1 MFDNKSEVIS
11 GIPGSGVDHDKA
23 PYCLTEEFVSV
34 YRLHSL
40 IPDNVAFFNIK
51 DGQHEGTLPIV
62 DVSFE
67 SARKPFDEGKSGL
80 GLSFADVF
88 YSFGVNYPG
97 AIRAH
102 NMPNFLRDLKIPADK
117 DFPEGRHL
125 DLGTIDIL
133 RDRERGV
140 PRYNAFRRL
149 FHMPAAKSFI
159 DLTGG
164 DDKLASELEEVYE
177 GDLEAVDLL
186 VGTLCEPLPK
196 GFGFSDTA
204 FRVFILMATRRIK
217 SDRFIAGDGWCP
229 EVYTREGMDWVQKN
243 TMKDVLCRHFPELA
257 APLHNVK
264 NVSTVLTR
272 IQGLETNCDRLSRH
286 GRSLARQ
293 RLMQD
298 LRRTRQSLEMGM
310 DFGTSWRKW
319 LFCIVF
325 LLGEFKL
332 SVTVVSLFNK
342 NVTGKVGSNIYVL
355 IEVYSITM
363 IILTNMY
370 HQSTTLSVE
379 TVFFEARRT
388 SLGQFSILL
397 LHNTTRKTHRPVLLT
412 TIVSNLHTIV
422 NHSNSLIAEILN
434 LVC

>member
-1 MFDNKSEVIS
+1 
-11 GIPGSGVDHDKA
+11 
-23 PYCLTEEFVSV
+23 
-34 YRLHSL
+34 
-40 IPDNVAFFNIK
+40 
-51 DGQHEGTLPIV
+51 
-62 DVSFE
+62 
-67 SARKPFDEGKSGL
+67 
-80 GLSFADVF
+80 
-88 YSFGVNYPG
+88 
-97 AIRAH
+97 
-102 NMPNFLRDLKIPADK
+102 MPNFLRDLKIPADK

-264 NVSTVLTR
+264 NVSTILTLLKR
-272 IQGLETNCDRLSRH
+272 LETNCDRLSHH
-286 GRSLARQ
+286 GRSSVRQ

-298 LRRTRQSLEMGM
+298 LRRTRQRLE
-310 DFGTSWRKW
+310 W
-319 LFCIVF
+319 
-325 LLGEFKL
+325 
-332 SVTVVSLFNK
+332 
-342 NVTGKVGSNIYVL
+342 
-355 IEVYSITM
+355 
-363 IILTNMY
+363 
-370 HQSTTLSVE
+370 
-379 TVFFEARRT
+379 A
-388 SLGQFSILL
+388 
-397 LHNTTRKTHRPVLLT
+397 
-412 TIVSNLHTIV
+412 
-422 NHSNSLIAEILN
+422 
-434 LVC
+434 